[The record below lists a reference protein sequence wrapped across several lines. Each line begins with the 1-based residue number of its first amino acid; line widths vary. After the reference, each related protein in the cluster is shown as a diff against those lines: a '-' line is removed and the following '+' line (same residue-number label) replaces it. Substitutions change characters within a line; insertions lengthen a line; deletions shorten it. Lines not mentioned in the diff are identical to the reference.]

1 MDWGTIKY
9 GVPQASV
16 LGTLLIIININD
28 FPLGI
33 NTDSRLML
41 FADDTCINHCD
52 LLKWTGNKIYIHT
65 ELYESMI
72 CSEWII
78 PKYREDKCITFQISK
93 MNHFK
98 FVVPCKEIKE
108 IIWTGVWQTYQM
120 EHSCGGNNNKNE

>member
-1 MDWGTIKY
+1 LDWGTIKY

-52 LLKWTGNKIYIHT
+52 LLK
-65 ELYESMI
+65 
-72 CSEWII
+72 
-78 PKYREDKCITFQISK
+78 
-93 MNHFK
+93 
-98 FVVPCKEIKE
+98 
-108 IIWTGVWQTYQM
+108 
-120 EHSCGGNNNKNE
+120 